1 MVYAG
6 VYVLILYYV
15 ILLPSHVNFMIIFK
29 CFIVQILM
37 SCQFL
42 DLSQVVQSP
51 GYLTLLAELVNAW
64 DTYLNEICLIMEII
78 TVLISSIIF

>member
-1 MVYAG
+1 
-6 VYVLILYYV
+6 
-15 ILLPSHVNFMIIFK
+15 
-29 CFIVQILM
+29 M

-64 DTYLNEICLIMEII
+64 DSYINEICLIMEIF
-78 TVLISSIIF
+78 TV